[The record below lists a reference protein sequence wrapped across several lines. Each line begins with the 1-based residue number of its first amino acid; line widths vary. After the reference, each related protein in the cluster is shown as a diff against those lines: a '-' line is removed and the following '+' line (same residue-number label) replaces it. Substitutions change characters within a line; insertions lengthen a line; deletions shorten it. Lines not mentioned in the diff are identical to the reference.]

1 MTFREKLKQKHPEE
15 VNDMYAGGCFNCPY
29 DYGYENRSDGMCI
42 GAETFSEEKCR
53 ACWDREM
60 PADADAEEQEQHDL
74 EINAEIIR
82 GYCVEYDG
90 INCKLCPAYCVCR
103 SKYPDGPWKFRTG
116 YTVSAAKQRA
126 MLDAFEAALPPEEE
140 EAPTVRLPDTVTVKI
155 GPEEPVSDE
164 PQHLASELRQHAHDA
179 VDHPAHYT
187 AGGIECIDA
196 ITAAL
201 ECHGNPVA
209 AFLTGQVLKYMWR
222 WPMKGGREDLRKAR
236 WYLDRLLDE
245 TEGN

>member
-1 MTFREKLKQKHPEE
+1 MTFKEKLER
-15 VNDMYAGGCFNCPY
+15 NRGCLKEPAIIGKAYGCPY
-29 DYGYENRSDGMCI
+29 DYGYEGHDDGLCKGNWVGGEGM
-42 GAETFSEEKCR
+42 CR
-53 ACWDREM
+53 ACWDREI
-60 PADADAEEQEQHDL
+60 PLTPEEQERHDL

-82 GYCVEYDG
+82 GYCGNLACGD
-90 INCKLCPAYCVCR
+90 CPANDVCR
-103 SKYPDGPWKFRTG
+103 DYPGMWSDGWTKKT
-116 YTVSAAKQRA
+116 SAAKQRA
-126 MLDAFEAALPPEEE
+126 VLDAFEAALPPEEE
-140 EAPTVRLPDTVTVKI
+140 GVPTVRLPETVTVKI
-155 GPEEPVSDE
+155 GPEASKPDE
-164 PQHLASELRQHAHDA
+164 PWHLTPELRQQAHDA
-179 VDHPAHYT
+179 VNHPAHYT

-245 TEGN
+245 GDPDA